1 MSLSIWLLHRNHM
14 DRGESQPDAP
24 DRQTATPRPRRP
36 AGTHILP
43 KWQSQV
49 CPQNWRYLQNNAG
62 SVTRDVRWR
71 EFPYEQNKLFSYSVI
86 GKIASRCAT
95 RHGATPNWAKIPASI
110 RPPSSPVLHSSGP
123 LQIRSVPWLPQTDS
137 SPSAAPRLPRT
148 IGCRRR
154 TNRLVPSTLHG
165 GGG

>member
-1 MSLSIWLLHRNHM
+1 MNRSPTHRIAKLPPLGHADPPEPTYCQNGSRRCVYKSGVIFKIMRFFMS
-14 DRGESQPDAP
+14 
-24 DRQTATPRPRRP
+24 
-36 AGTHILP
+36 
-43 KWQSQV
+43 
-49 CPQNWRYLQNNAG
+49 
-62 SVTRDVRWR
+62 RDVRWR
-71 EFPYEQNKLFSYSVI
+71 KFPYEQNKLFSYSVI